1 MATLR
6 WLLIALFVSA
16 PAQVLAQSN
25 VPSGGKTGSES
36 SNAKAGAD
44 TEQGEPVLTEGQT
57 LVKLHQ
63 ANQMEMEA
71 GGMAAARG
79 RSGKVRQ
86 YGEQLIK
93 DHRQA
98 DISVQAFAK
107 KAGIDLGSPQNAPPT
122 AGAESKQ
129 SSMDALRGLSGTEFD
144 RGFLTMMVTDHD
156 AAIRMVRNARSQT
169 QDPQFRALLN
179 KLLPVLQQ
187 HRDLAQTLLRASN
200 QAPV

>member
-16 PAQVLAQSN
+16 SAQSLAQSN
-25 VPSGGKTGSES
+25 MPSSGKTGSES
-36 SNAKAGAD
+36 SNAKAGSD
-44 TEQGEPVLTEGQT
+44 TEEGQPVLTEAQT

-63 ANQMEMEA
+63 ANLMEMEA
-71 GGMAAARG
+71 GGMAASRA

-98 DISVQAFAK
+98 DNTVQAFAK
-107 KAGIDLGSPQNAPPT
+107 RKGVDLDSAENAPPEP
-122 AGAESKQ
+122 AGQARSG
-129 SSMDALRGLSGTEFD
+129 MDALRDLSGTEFD
-144 RGFLTMMVTDHD
+144 RGFLTAMVNDHD
-156 AAIRMVRNARSQT
+156 DTIRMVRNARSQT
-169 QDPQFRALLN
+169 QDPEFRALLN

-187 HRDLAQTLLRASN
+187 HRDLAQRLLRTTGQMPA
-200 QAPV
+200 